1 MKQVLDLHIHSRF
14 SRACSKELTLPNIAA
29 AAARKGID
37 IVGTGDFTHPAWREE
52 IGRDLE
58 EAEKGLFRLRPG
70 LPRHS
75 VPRNDTADL
84 SLRGSAMTEAIQSEV
99 RFMLTTELSC
109 IYKRGGKV
117 RRVHHVITAPSL
129 AAVDAIIASLTSRG
143 CNLKSDGR
151 PILGLDSEELLKIV
165 LNASPDCLLIPAHA
179 WTPWFAVFG
188 SESGFDALEEC
199 FGSLSSEIHAIETGL
214 SSDPA
219 MNWRLSKLDDIMLVS
234 NSDAHS
240 PGNLGRE
247 ANVMDLA
254 ERTYSSFADIL
265 RKRQRERF
273 LFTIEFF
280 PEEGKY
286 HFDGHR
292 ACGVR
297 LAPPETKRH
306 NLLCPKCKKPLTVG
320 VMHRVE
326 ALADRLEGFRP
337 PDSVAY
343 KSLVPLAEVVGE
355 ALGRGKAT
363 KGVQEI
369 ADALV
374 VSLGSEFGILLD
386 VPLDE
391 IRRAA
396 PPEVAE
402 AIRRVRE
409 GHLHIEPGYDGEYGV
424 VRIFD
429 AASRSKANQGL
440 LFS

>member
-14 SRACSKELTLPNIAA
+14 SRACSSALTIPNIAA

-58 EAEKGLFRLRPG
+58 EKEEGLFG
-70 LPRHS
+70 LKHPPLTPPLKGGESENDFPPPRG
-75 VPRNDTADL
+75 RDE
-84 SLRGSAMTEAIQSEV
+84 REGV

-117 RRVHHVITAPSL
+117 RRVHNVICAPSL
-129 AAVDAIIASLTSRG
+129 AAVDAIIASLTDRG
-143 CNLKSDGR
+143 CNLNSDGR

-165 LNASPDCLLIPAHA
+165 LHASPDCLLIPAHA
-179 WTPWFAVFG
+179 WTPWFAIFG
-188 SESGFDALEEC
+188 SESGFDSIEEC

-240 PGNLGRE
+240 AGNLGRE
-247 ANVMDLA
+247 ANVMDMPD
-254 ERTYSSFADIL
+254 RTYRSYSDIL
-265 RKRQRERF
+265 RKRQHERF
-273 LFTIEFF
+273 LYTIEFF

-292 ACGVR
+292 ACEVR
-297 LAPPETKRH
+297 LSPPETKKH

-326 ALADRLEGFRP
+326 ALADRPEGFRP
-337 PDSVAY
+337 PTAIAF

-355 ALGRGKAT
+355 ALGKGKAT
-363 KGVQEI
+363 KGAQKVTDE
-369 ADALV
+369 LV
-374 VSLGSEFGILLD
+374 ATLGSEFSILLD

-409 GHLHIEPGYDGEYGV
+409 GRLHIEPGYDGEYGT
-424 VRIFD
+424 VRIFSPD
-429 AASRSKANQGL
+429 ERKAARQGL
-440 LFS
+440 LF